1 MYYYYYYYHND
12 VSVKK
17 AVVHT
22 MKGFMLQF
30 TDQQTSCT
38 LDEGRR
44 LKRREKNRVAAQRS
58 RKRQMQRADLLHE
71 VCERR
76 PNSDLLQVE
85 SLSEEQHFLTE
96 ALRAHEPFCPSI
108 LCSFNSASLQ
118 PDNMAARSL

>member
-1 MYYYYYYYHND
+1 MSESLQ
-12 VSVKK
+12 SVQEMMVKE
-17 AVVHT
+17 
-22 MKGFMLQF
+22 QF
-30 TDQQTSCT
+30 CEGWQVQQCT

-76 PNSDLLQVE
+76 ACELLEQRNKSLKREVE